1 MTLNRQDKI
10 EDATWEEFS
19 ANPEKFGFP
28 TFDRWEKE
36 REKFISRDDDILA
49 SADKGSEL
57 LSRSVKRHV
66 YELEGY
72 RCKNLEEVE
81 RVARE
86 QGINLKGLDYRPQ
99 LVQAGAGK
107 YDVIVRFVSKD
118 QRDQREK
125 WA

>member
-1 MTLNRQDKI
+1 MSRIDKI

-19 ANPEKFGFP
+19 SNPERYGFP
-28 TFDRWEKE
+28 SLDQWAKQ
-36 REKFISRDDDILA
+36 REKYLGTEDDILA
-49 SADKGSEL
+49 SADKGSTL
-57 LSRSVKRHV
+57 LSRSVQRHI

-107 YDVIVRFVSKD
+107 YDIIVRFVSKG
-118 QRDQREK
+118 QREK
-125 WA
+125 RESWA

>member
-1 MTLNRQDKI
+1 MSRQDKI

-19 ANPEKFGFP
+19 SNPEKFGFP
-28 TFDRWEKE
+28 AFDRWEKE
-36 REKFISRDDDILA
+36 REKYLGKDDEILA

-57 LSRSVKRHV
+57 LSRSVKRHI

-81 RVARE
+81 RVAKE

-107 YDVIVRFVSKD
+107 YDVIVRFVSKTD
-118 QRDQREK
+118 RQKRNE
-125 WA
+125 WT

>member
-1 MTLNRQDKI
+1 MTLSRQDKI

-19 ANPEKFGFP
+19 ANPERFGFP
-28 TFDRWEKE
+28 SFDRWEKE
-36 REKFISRDDDILA
+36 REKYLGKDDEILA

-57 LSRSVKRHV
+57 LSRSVKRHI

-107 YDVIVRFVSKD
+107 YDVIVRFVSKTD
-118 QRDQREK
+118 RQKRDDWK
-125 WA
+125 

>member
-1 MTLNRQDKI
+1 MTLNPRAKL

-19 ANPEKFGFP
+19 ADPERFGFP
-28 TFDRWEKE
+28 SLERWQKD
-36 REKFISRDDDILA
+36 REKYLGSADEILA

-57 LSRSVKRHV
+57 LSRTVKRHI

-86 QGINLKGLDYRPQ
+86 QGINLKQLDYRPQ

-107 YDVIVRFVSKD
+107 FDVIVRFVSKNMREK
-118 QRDQREK
+118 RDQWE
-125 WA
+125 

>member
-1 MTLNRQDKI
+1 LNRQDKI

>member
-1 MTLNRQDKI
+1 MTNSRTAKI

-19 ANPEKFGFP
+19 TNPEAFGFP
-28 TFDRWEKE
+28 SLERWKTE
-36 REKFISRDDDILA
+36 REKYLGREDDTLA
-49 SADKGSEL
+49 SADKGSTL
-57 LSRSVKRHV
+57 LSKSVKRHV
-66 YELEGY
+66 YEIEGY

-86 QGINLKGLDYRPQ
+86 QGINLKALDYRPQ

-107 YDVIVRFVSKD
+107 YDIIVRFVSKT
-118 QRDQREK
+118 QRDKRDA

>member
-1 MTLNRQDKI
+1 MNRQDKI